1 MRGFFLSKNKET
13 KYLITLSEYL
23 HAKKFLLILLVK
35 IPPPKSKKKLHSLQ
49 LALTDITK
57 YQTQSEL
64 LMLRWMQEYTAVW
77 YILNKHICIQSADI
91 YLCYNCT
98 NSADED
104 KKKRIETN
112 LTLGIE
118 VKVMTLMGSRFLLS
132 VRFSIPC
139 IHI

>member
-1 MRGFFLSKNKET
+1 
-13 KYLITLSEYL
+13 
-23 HAKKFLLILLVK
+23 
-35 IPPPKSKKKLHSLQ
+35 
-49 LALTDITK
+49 
-57 YQTQSEL
+57 
-64 LMLRWMQEYTAVW
+64 MLRWMQEYTAVW